1 MQRSDDQDN
10 PDDKHQQDNQDYLN
24 VQNLHLDY
32 LVWQEKILLIFDY
45 GIDKMIFMVMLMM
58 EENKENVDD
67 DNDDDE
73 GDDGKQGDDDG
84 EGDDDDSEGDDDA
97 NKRQICGKAGLC
109 TAVDSAYINFP
120 SFVRHQHTWDEE
132 RYLTKTK
139 TAVRQRH

>member
-1 MQRSDDQDN
+1 M
-10 PDDKHQQDNQDYLN
+10 
-24 VQNLHLDY
+24 V
-32 LVWQEKILLIFDY
+32 IL
-45 GIDKMIFMVMLMM
+45 MT

-73 GDDGKQGDDDG
+73 GDDG
-84 EGDDDDSEGDDDA
+84 EGDDDA
-97 NKRQICGKAGLC
+97 NRRQICGKAGLC

-139 TAVRQRH
+139 TALRQRQRH

>member
-1 MQRSDDQDN
+1 
-10 PDDKHQQDNQDYLN
+10 
-24 VQNLHLDY
+24 
-32 LVWQEKILLIFDY
+32 
-45 GIDKMIFMVMLMM
+45 MIFMVMLMM

-67 DNDDDE
+67 DNEDDD
-73 GDDGKQGDDDG
+73 DDDG
-84 EGDDDDSEGDDDA
+84 EGGDDDSEGDDDA